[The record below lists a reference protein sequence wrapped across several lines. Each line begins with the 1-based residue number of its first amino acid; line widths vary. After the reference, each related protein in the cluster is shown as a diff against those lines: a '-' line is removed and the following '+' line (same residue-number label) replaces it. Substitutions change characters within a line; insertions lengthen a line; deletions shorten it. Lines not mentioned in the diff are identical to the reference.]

1 MNKVILVG
9 NLTKDPE
16 LATTNSGV
24 AVCRFSIAV
33 QRRFQNSEGEREA
46 DFFNIVVWRTVGEN
60 CARFLKKGSKCA
72 VVGRLQNSSY
82 EAQDGTKR
90 YTTEVVADEV
100 EFLSSRNSENGGD
113 NSYVAPSKPA
123 TKKETSELEP
133 IDDDDSLP
141 F

>member
-1 MNKVILVG
+1 MNKVILIG

-33 QRRFQNSEGEREA
+33 QRRFQNADGEREA
-46 DFFNIVVWRTVGEN
+46 DFFNIVVWRAAGEN
-60 CARFLKKGSKCA
+60 CAKFLKKGSKCA

-82 EAQDGTKR
+82 EAQDGSKR
-90 YTTEVVADEV
+90 YTTEIVADEV
-100 EFLSSRNSENGGD
+100 EFLGSRNSDNGE
-113 NSYVAPSKPA
+113 STPVSTPKPA
-123 TKKETSELEP
+123 KKETSELEP